1 MARQSKR
8 FRADSDGRW
17 CFGPSERGPLER
29 GPSERGPLEI
39 EPLEIEPLE
48 REPLERGPLERGPL
62 EREPLERGPLE
73 IGPLERGPLV
83 LTPTSLLSAIPREG
97 PSRGP
102 ALCGCLTCRVM
113 LERDRATILGTAPF
127 QRLFSATWC
136 PEAVPCCRS
145 MSGSLAPSGPPAS
158 ACPVRDQTP
167 QFSRL
172 APGGDPCLFLNG
184 PYFKRRK
191 VHKGPLSWPV
201 SRDRDQHLAIA
212 GSTAIAQKQKAQL
225 QNPHQGGNLRMEQ
238 HAKRCGDANTLE
250 MHLST
255 AVARHAFNF
264 GFGLFGSWV
273 VGLLESRFFRRG
285 WFDARVSTAFK
296 GRRTL
301 PEKKARR
308 VTNMPGR
315 WKKTNGRA
323 SDNGA
328 KAVLKTGQSP

>member
-1 MARQSKR
+1 
-8 FRADSDGRW
+8 
-17 CFGPSERGPLER
+17 
-29 GPSERGPLEI
+29 
-39 EPLEIEPLE
+39 
-48 REPLERGPLERGPL
+48 
-62 EREPLERGPLE
+62 
-73 IGPLERGPLV
+73 
-83 LTPTSLLSAIPREG
+83 
-97 PSRGP
+97 
-102 ALCGCLTCRVM
+102 M

-212 GSTAIAQKQKAQL
+212 GSSLEDVETAIAQKQKAQL

-328 KAVLKTGQSP
+328 KAVLKTGQSPLKKRGKVRFKKNGAKSVENGAALRTGAANKHRVSDSDPSLKAGNAAEGASEGLPRRPIRGAFQSRPGKGCQKGTNTLRTQNAPRYPTATPASVAKRAFGPPPSTS